1 MMRTAKQRG
10 VSIQSVDRA
19 IDVLEYLSSS
29 GWSGVTE
36 IARALG
42 THKSTAYR
50 LLVTLKDRGLV
61 EQDSNTDRYRLGLGL
76 VNLAAAVT
84 GELDIVQ
91 YARPVC
97 ERLRDE
103 TGGTITISVLTGN
116 DVMVIYQTMSS
127 SSVLSVDWRGK
138 HLPLHCTSDGKVL
151 LAYLPESR
159 QRTLLQGSLQRF
171 TPHTIVDPVVLKAQ
185 LHTIREVGYGYTVEE
200 LEIGLNAVA
209 VPIFTR
215 GASVLATL
223 GLSGPAFRFPS
234 PAISGF
240 AERAISSAAEIS
252 NALGGISRNGG
263 GRGLRS
269 LDNGDRHEPL

>member
-10 VSIQSVDRA
+10 VAIQSVDRA

-76 VNLAAAVT
+76 VNLAANVT
-84 GELDIVQ
+84 GEMDIVQ

-97 ERLRDE
+97 ERLREE

-159 QRTLLQGSLQRF
+159 QRTLLEGPLQRF
-171 TPHTIVDPVVLKAQ
+171 TPHTVVDPATLKEQ
-185 LHTIREVGYGYTVEE
+185 LRTIRDGGYGYTVEE

-209 VPIFTR
+209 VPIFAH
-215 GASVLATL
+215 GASVVATL
-223 GLSGPAFRFPS
+223 GLSGPAFRVLPTTI
-234 PAISGF
+234 PGLA
-240 AERAISSAAEIS
+240 ARAISAAAEIS
-252 NALGGISRNGG
+252 NALGGSSRNGG
-263 GRGLRS
+263 APGTSRS
-269 LDNGDRHEPL
+269 LSAD

>member
-1 MMRTAKQRG
+1 

-19 IDVLEYLSSS
+19 VDVLEYLSSS

-91 YARPVC
+91 FARPVC
-97 ERLRDE
+97 ERLREE
-103 TGGTITISVLTGN
+103 TGGTVTISVLTGN
-116 DVMVIYQTMSS
+116 DVMVIHQTMSS
-127 SSVLSVDWRGK
+127 SSVLNVDWRGK

-159 QRTLLQGSLQRF
+159 QQTLLQGPLQRF
-171 TPHTIVDPVVLKAQ
+171 TVHTIVDPAILKEQ
-185 LHTIREVGYGYTVEE
+185 LRTIREVGYGFTVEE
-200 LEIGLNAVA
+200 LETGLNAVA
-209 VPIFTR
+209 APIFSR
-215 GASVLATL
+215 GEVVAATL
-223 GLSGPAFRFPS
+223 GLSGPAFRFP
-234 PAISGF
+234 PASIPELAG
-240 AERAISSAAEIS
+240 RAISAAVEIS
-252 NALGGISRNGG
+252 SALGGASRNGRG
-263 GRGLRS
+263 EGLRS
-269 LDNGDRHEPL
+269 LDFGP